1 MEDWSATKLLIA
13 GKKVAG
19 MPKGNDSQ
27 PVPAYAH
34 IVNTIS
40 DRIASGAYGAG
51 SRLPSESKFCAE
63 FGVSPMTLRRSLNI
77 LIARGLIVTE
87 KGKGTFV
94 RPVVLKDSIFR
105 LEDLAGEFFDES
117 VEMRLLEASTV
128 KAGERVAAMLRVPQ
142 GERVVYLRRL
152 ALKHK
157 KPAMYHVEYVLY
169 DPRQPLVESQLQL
182 TTLDGFLE
190 TARGRSF
197 PRGTITLRAVALS
210 AKDAEILGE
219 PGDSPALCLEHV
231 FEDAERG
238 PVSWG
243 WFLMRADLFE
253 LRAHLGPK

>member
-1 MEDWSATKLLIA
+1 MKA
-13 GKKVAG
+13 GERLVSGKRLAG
-19 MPKGNDSQ
+19 TPKGNNTQ
-27 PVPAYAH
+27 LVPAYAR
-34 IVNTIS
+34 IVNTVS
-40 DRIASGAYGAG
+40 DRIASGHYEPG
-51 SRLPSESKFCAE
+51 SRLPSESRFCAE

-94 RPVVLKDSIFR
+94 RPVVLKDSIFK

-117 VEMRLLEASTV
+117 VEMRLLGASTMRADQ
-128 KAGERVAAMLRVPQ
+128 KVAMKLSVPE
-142 GERVVYLRRL
+142 GERVVHLRRL

-169 DPRQPLVESQLQL
+169 DPRRPLVESQLQL

-197 PRGTITLRAVALS
+197 PRGTIKLRAVAMRPE
-210 AKDAEILGE
+210 DAVVLGD
-219 PGDSPALCLEHV
+219 PSGSPALCLEHL
-231 FEDAERG
+231 FEDAERR

-243 WFLMRADLFE
+243 WFLMRADMFE
-253 LRAHLGPK
+253 LRAHLGPQ

>member
-1 MEDWSATKLLIA
+1 MIP
-13 GKKVAG
+13 GKSVTG
-19 MPKGNDSQ
+19 MPKGNDKQ
-27 PVPAYAH
+27 LIPAYAH

-40 DRIASGAYGAG
+40 DRIASGAYEPG

-128 KAGERVAAMLRVPQ
+128 RADERASVKLDVPL
-142 GERVVYLRRL
+142 GERVVFLRRL

-157 KPAMYHVEYVLY
+157 KPAMYHMEYVLY
-169 DPRQPLVESQLQL
+169 DPRRPLVESQLQL

-210 AKDAEILGE
+210 QQDGEVLGD
-219 PGDSPALCLEHV
+219 PGGSPALCLEHL
-231 FEDAERG
+231 FEDAERR

-243 WFLMRADLFE
+243 WFLLRSALFE

>member
-1 MEDWSATKLLIA
+1 MAKADDKQL
-13 GKKVAG
+13 
-19 MPKGNDSQ
+19 
-27 PVPAYAH
+27 VPAYAH

-40 DRIASGAYGAG
+40 DRIASGYYEPG

-105 LEDLAGEFFDES
+105 LEELAGEFFDES
-117 VEMRLLEASTV
+117 VEMRLLGASTIR
-128 KAGERVAAMLRVPQ
+128 ASERVATMLRVPL

-169 DPRQPLVESQLQL
+169 DARRPLVESQLQL

-197 PRGTITLRAVALS
+197 PRGVITLRAIAMS
-210 AKDAEILGE
+210 AHDAEVLGE
-219 PGDSPALCLEHV
+219 PEGAPALCLEHV
-231 FEDAERG
+231 FEDADRQ

-243 WFLMRADLFE
+243 WFLMRADMFE
-253 LRAHLGPK
+253 LRAHLGPT